1 MTATSSS
8 GLAPSV
14 EPVETTS
21 PVKPVETLPVRP
33 VTFATLTL
41 VEWRKQLDTRAGR
54 WMLAVIAIITAAVL
68 AVMAAVNG
76 GDHSFG
82 AFLVATT
89 TPMAM
94 LLPIV
99 GVLAATSEW
108 SQRTALV
115 TFTLEPRRTRV
126 GLAKVVGAI
135 GSGLALLVV
144 AVGLAALAH
153 LVVVTF
159 RDATPAWDVAA
170 ADVGGLALTVVLF
183 MAQGVGFG
191 LLLRS
196 TPAAIVTLLLL
207 PTLFSIVG
215 SLISGM
221 ADVLPWVD
229 LSTATEPLLFGAA
242 LDGAAWAHLGT
253 AALIWVVAPLAG
265 GLWRVARSEI
275 TSS

>member
-1 MTATSSS
+1 MTATTPQ
-8 GLAPSV
+8 APQAPTRAV
-14 EPVETTS
+14 ARAGAEI
-21 PVKPVETLPVRP
+21 RP

-54 WMLAVIAIITAAVL
+54 WLLAVIAVITAGVL

-76 GDHSFG
+76 GNHSFS
-82 AFLVATT
+82 AFIVGTT

-126 GLAKVVGAI
+126 GIAKVVSAI
-135 GSGLALLVV
+135 GSGLALLVLTI
-144 AVGLAALAH
+144 GLATLAH
-153 LVVVTF
+153 LLVVTF
-159 RDATPAWDVAA
+159 RDATPAWDVTAQNVA
-170 ADVGGLALTVVLF
+170 YLALSVVLF

-207 PTLFSIVG
+207 PTLFGIVG
-215 SLISGM
+215 SLVTGM
-221 ADVLPWVD
+221 ADVLPWID
-229 LSTATEPLLFGAA
+229 LGTAGEPLLFGSTIDAE
-242 LDGAAWAHLGT
+242 GWAQLASAT
-253 AALIWVVAPLAG
+253 AIWVVAPLVG

-275 TSS
+275 SSS

>member
-1 MTATSSS
+1 MTATTPTAQ
-8 GLAPSV
+8 APTRSAARAGA
-14 EPVETTS
+14 E
-21 PVKPVETLPVRP
+21 VRP
-33 VTFATLTL
+33 LTFATLTL

-54 WMLAVIAIITAAVL
+54 WLLAVIALITAGVL
-68 AVMAAVNG
+68 AVMVAVNG
-76 GDHSFG
+76 GNHSFS
-82 AFLVATT
+82 AFLVATS

-126 GLAKVVGAI
+126 GIAKVVGAI
-135 GSGLALLVV
+135 GSGLALLVL

-153 LVVVTF
+153 LVVVSF
-159 RDATPAWDVAA
+159 RDADPAWDVTAQNVA
-170 ADVGGLALTVVLF
+170 YLAISVVLF

-196 TPAAIVTLLLL
+196 TPAAIVTLLLM
-207 PTLFSIVG
+207 PTLFGIVG
-215 SLISGM
+215 GLVPGL
-221 ADVLPWVD
+221 ADALPWID
-229 LSTATEPLLFGAA
+229 LGTAGEPLLFGAA
-242 LDGAAWAHLGT
+242 LDAQGWAQL
-253 AALIWVVAPLAG
+253 ASASAIWVVAPLVG

-275 TSS
+275 SSS

>member
-1 MTATSSS
+1 MTTATPTRAAGASRTNRP
-8 GLAPSV
+8 GADL
-14 EPVETTS
+14 
-21 PVKPVETLPVRP
+21 RP
-33 VTFATLTL
+33 VSFATLTL

-68 AVMAAVNG
+68 AVMMAVNG
-76 GDHSFG
+76 GNHSFS
-82 AFLVATT
+82 AFVVGTT

-135 GSGLALLVV
+135 GSGLALLVLT
-144 AVGLAALAH
+144 VGLAALAH
-153 LVVVTF
+153 LLVITF
-159 RDATPAWDVAA
+159 RDADPAWDVSVRA
-170 ADVGGLALTVVLF
+170 VLYLALSVVLF

-196 TPAAIVTLLLL
+196 TPAAIVTLLLA
-207 PTLFSIVG
+207 PTLFGLVG
-215 SLISGM
+215 GLVPGM
-221 ADVLPWVD
+221 ADVLPWID
-229 LSTATEPLLFGAA
+229 LGTAGEPLLFGSA
-242 LDGAAWAHLGT
+242 LDGQGWAQLGT
-253 AALIWVVAPLAG
+253 ATLIWVVAPLAG
-265 GLWRVARSEI
+265 GLWRTARSEI
-275 TSS
+275 SSS

>member
-1 MTATSSS
+1 MTATT
-8 GLAPSV
+8 PTRDTR
-14 EPVETTS
+14 TTRAARA
-21 PVKPVETLPVRP
+21 TADLRP
-33 VTFATLTL
+33 VSFGTLTL

-54 WMLAVIAIITAAVL
+54 WMLAVIAIVTAGVL
-68 AVMAAVNG
+68 AVMMAVNG
-76 GDHSFG
+76 GNHSFS
-82 AFLVATT
+82 AFVIGTT

-135 GSGLALLVV
+135 GSGLALLVLT
-144 AVGLAALAH
+144 VGLAALAH
-153 LVVVTF
+153 LLVVAF
-159 RDATPAWDVAA
+159 RDADPAWDLSLRAVAL
-170 ADVGGLALTVVLF
+170 LALTVVLF

-196 TPAAIVTLLLL
+196 TPAAIVTLLLV
-207 PTLFSIVG
+207 PTLFGLVG
-215 SLISGM
+215 GLVPGM

-229 LSTATEPLLFGAA
+229 LGTATEPLLFGGT
-242 LDGAAWAHLGT
+242 LDGAGWAHLAT
-253 AALIWVVAPLAG
+253 SALIWVVAPLVG

>member
-1 MTATSSS
+1 MTATTP
-8 GLAPSV
+8 A
-14 EPVETTS
+14 EPVATMTRRTRT
-21 PVKPVETLPVRP
+21 PADVRP
-33 VTFATLTL
+33 LTFATLTL

-54 WMLAVIAIITAAVL
+54 WLLVTIGIVTAAVL

-76 GDHSFG
+76 GNHSFA
-82 AFLVATT
+82 AFVAGTT

-126 GLAKVVGAI
+126 GLAKAVSAI
-135 GSGLALLVV
+135 GSGLALL
-144 AVGLAALAH
+144 AGAIALAALAH
-153 LVVVTF
+153 LAVVLL
-159 RDATPAWDVAA
+159 RDADPAWDLTWTA
-170 ADVGGLALTVVLF
+170 VGGLALSVALF
-183 MAQGVGFG
+183 MTQGVGFG

-196 TPAAIVTLLLL
+196 TPAAIVTLLVL
-207 PTLFSIVG
+207 PTLFGVVG
-215 SLISGM
+215 SLVPGM
-221 ADVLPWVD
+221 ADVLPWID
-229 LSTATEPLLFGAA
+229 LGTAGEPLLFGTS
-242 LDGAAWAHLGT
+242 LDGEAWAQLTT
-253 AALIWVVAPLAG
+253 AALIWVAAPLAG

>member
-1 MTATSSS
+1 MTTATPTRAAGASR
-8 GLAPSV
+8 
-14 EPVETTS
+14 TS
-21 PVKPVETLPVRP
+21 RPGADLRP
-33 VTFATLTL
+33 VSFATLTL

-54 WMLAVIAIITAAVL
+54 WMLAVIAIVTAGVL
-68 AVMAAVNG
+68 AVMMAVNG
-76 GDHSFG
+76 GNHSFS
-82 AFLVATT
+82 AFVTGTT

-115 TFTLEPRRTRV
+115 TFTLEPRRNRV

-135 GSGLALLVV
+135 GSGLALLVLT
-144 AVGLAALAH
+144 VGLAALAH
-153 LVVVTF
+153 LLVVAF
-159 RDATPAWDVAA
+159 RDADPAWDLSLRAVAY
-170 ADVGGLALTVVLF
+170 LALTVVLF

-196 TPAAIVTLLLL
+196 TPAAIVTLLLV
-207 PTLFSIVG
+207 PTLFGLVG
-215 SLISGM
+215 GLVAGM

-229 LSTATEPLLFGAA
+229 LGTSTEPLLFGGT
-242 LDGAAWAHLGT
+242 LDGAGWAHLAT
-253 AALIWVVAPLAG
+253 SALIWVVAPLVG